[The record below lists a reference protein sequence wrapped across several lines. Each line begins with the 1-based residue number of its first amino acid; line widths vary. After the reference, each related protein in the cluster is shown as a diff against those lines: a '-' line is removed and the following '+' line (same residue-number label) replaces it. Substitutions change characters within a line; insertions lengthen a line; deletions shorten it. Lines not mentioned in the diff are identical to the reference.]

1 MQLSEL
7 QLLADMCDLC
17 ISPRAQALLTV
28 LTITVC
34 KAHIMTRDGGRVLT
48 FLSGK
53 RPARRKGRHAGTIEL
68 QACLLQCML
77 TSCSTCAVTL
87 HRLAK
92 LHICASR
99 AGYAEP
105 YMSVGRSPMPPP
117 QAYQAQ
123 PGAVWTAII
132 LICATLT
139 ALAGAFTAFIMYM
152 RPVLKV
158 CCIVH
163 LHCIK
168 LAYRELARLPWA
180 ALHTAKWSQMY
191 WSHMLVDCCQGLLG
205 PIWQMQ
211 PYRRAFAHMECE
223 WQACQRL
230 GCYALLCS

>member
-1 MQLSEL
+1 
-7 QLLADMCDLC
+7 MCDLC
-17 ISPRAQALLTV
+17 ILPRARALLTV
-28 LTITVC
+28 LTTTVC
-34 KAHIMTRDGGRVLT
+34 EAPIVTRDGDRVLT

-53 RPARRKGRHAGTIEL
+53 HPARRKGRHAGTVEL
-68 QACLLQCML
+68 QACLLLCKL
-77 TSCSTCAVTL
+77 TSCSTFAVTV

-105 YMSVGRSPMPPP
+105 HMSVGTSPMPPP

-139 ALAGAFTAFIMYM
+139 ALAGAFTAFIIYM

-158 CCIVH
+158 GCILH

-168 LAYRELARLPWA
+168 FAYSERAKLPWIQQSG
-180 ALHTAKWSQMY
+180 HKCTGHICW
-191 WSHMLVDCCQGLLG
+191 
-205 PIWQMQ
+205 
-211 PYRRAFAHMECE
+211 
-223 WQACQRL
+223 
-230 GCYALLCS
+230 